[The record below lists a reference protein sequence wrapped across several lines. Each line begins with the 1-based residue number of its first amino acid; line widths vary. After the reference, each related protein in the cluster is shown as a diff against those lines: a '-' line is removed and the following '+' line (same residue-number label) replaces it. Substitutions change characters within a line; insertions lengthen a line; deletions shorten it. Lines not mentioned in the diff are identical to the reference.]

1 MADVTRSPFDL
12 RSWQGLTAVLK
23 AARESSL
30 SPLAYAQ
37 FRNIVLEYAQ
47 KGGDA
52 ELKKKIDAIIG
63 TFGTPDEKKASDSLE
78 PKPAS
83 QVSSNLDSHRNG
95 RRITPIFTATKA
107 HVEAEATSY
116 AEPTPKVD
124 ALPPTVSIGRED
136 VVKKNI
142 ETVPEVQL
150 PPLPIPQVAHIP
162 ESLMTLEE
170 NRARIME
177 IKHRV
182 NALVGNPV
190 TLMEKGNGIGR
201 SYMGALLTA
210 MKATSPGSTTNVFDA
225 MQKLEESFREIL
237 TFTATKNN
245 GAAMAPEPVPPKPI
259 LPPIPVPPTVA
270 EEITDTVI
278 EVPIPIPVAVP
289 PVVIQAVQDVPIK
302 KSPLKERVTE
312 IPVDDVEND
321 SRWSK
326 DDEEISRRA
335 AREVTKV
342 IEESSISRPSAERG
356 RRSFLP
362 SLVDIEEDTLSLP
375 NSTAE
380 ATWHAHTIPDDLSTA
395 SVLGRPESSMTGVTL
410 GTPQAELMSKQV
422 TAALEQLLH
431 GWHIFSSSGLFGM
444 GPGGMEHPVYQ
455 QIALLTMGEVLSS
468 RWENANP
475 KVAHS
480 VKDYADAWR
489 HEQSISYLP
498 TETFEH
504 YLRRVAQRIMKRQ
517 NGEII
522 VS

>member
-1 MADVTRSPFDL
+1 
-12 RSWQGLTAVLK
+12 
-23 AARESSL
+23 
-30 SPLAYAQ
+30 
-37 FRNIVLEYAQ
+37 
-47 KGGDA
+47 
-52 ELKKKIDAIIG
+52 
-63 TFGTPDEKKASDSLE
+63 
-78 PKPAS
+78 
-83 QVSSNLDSHRNG
+83 
-95 RRITPIFTATKA
+95 
-107 HVEAEATSY
+107 
-116 AEPTPKVD
+116 
-124 ALPPTVSIGRED
+124 
-136 VVKKNI
+136 
-142 ETVPEVQL
+142 
-150 PPLPIPQVAHIP
+150 
-162 ESLMTLEE
+162 MTLEE

-190 TLMEKGNGIGR
+190 TLMDKGNGIGR
-201 SYMGALLTA
+201 SYMGALLSA
-210 MKATSPGSTTNVFDA
+210 MKATSPGSTLNVGDA
-225 MQKLEESFREIL
+225 MLKLEESFSEIL
-237 TFTATKNN
+237 TFTSTKNN
-245 GAAMAPEPVPPKPI
+245 SAAVAPEPTSLT
-259 LPPIPVPPTVA
+259 LPPEPISPTIPVPQTVA
-270 EEITDTVI
+270 KEIIVPVPTPVPVEKESDALPAI
-278 EVPIPIPVAVP
+278 EVPIPEAVS
-289 PVVIQAVQDVPIK
+289 PVVTQAVQDVPIK
-302 KSPLKERVTE
+302 KSSLKERIVE
-312 IPVDDVEND
+312 VPIDDVEED

-335 AREVTKV
+335 AREVSKV
-342 IEESSISRPSAERG
+342 TEENSIPRPSADRG

-362 SLVDIEEDTLSLP
+362 SLVDIEEDTPSSQ
-375 NSTAE
+375 NSTTE
-380 ATWHAHTIPDDLSTA
+380 AAWHAHTVPDDLSTA

-455 QIALLTMGEVLSS
+455 QIASLTMGEVLSS